1 MGDLFFLTNYIVMKK
16 FIIVLIM
23 FLLTIPLFSNN
34 QQIVINAHILPT
46 EPIFLMKASLDADT
60 GYVDGSLNSETDIS
74 QEDIEVYIKL
84 YQTNRARIF
93 ARYLLTVSA
102 NALAKDEDNK
112 TAAPTI
118 VQLDKFITNA
128 DLSVTGD
135 TTELT
140 LQYIKGKPFQP
151 FYGLVNAGEI
161 ALFKAT
167 WTAKEDLAA
176 GTYTSNITLTY
187 TAM

>member
-1 MGDLFFLTNYIVMKK
+1 M
-16 FIIVLIM
+16 
-23 FLLTIPLFSNN
+23 
-34 QQIVINAHILPT
+34 
-46 EPIFLMKASLDADT
+46 T
-60 GYVDGSLNSETDIS
+60 G
-74 QEDIEVYIKL
+74 
-84 YQTNRARIF
+84 IF

-102 NALAKDEDNK
+102 NALTKDEDNK